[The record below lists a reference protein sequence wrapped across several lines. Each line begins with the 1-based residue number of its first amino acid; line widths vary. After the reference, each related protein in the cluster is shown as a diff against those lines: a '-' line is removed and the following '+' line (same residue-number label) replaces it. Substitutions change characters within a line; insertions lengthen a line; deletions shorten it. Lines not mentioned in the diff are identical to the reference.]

1 MMIPLEDRLV
11 GRFLRYLAI
20 TSQSD
25 ARATTVPST
34 PGQWE
39 MVRLLAA
46 ELGAL
51 GLSDIRID
59 DHAVLTACLPGTVA
73 DAPPIGFC
81 AHVDTVDVGLSP
93 EIRPSVVPF
102 TGADLCLNLDRDIWL
117 RVAEHPEIL
126 PYAGQEVIV
135 TDGTSVLGADNKAAV
150 TVVMTLLETLVRDT
164 PPHGDIVVAFVPDEE
179 IGLRGAK
186 AMQLERFPV
195 DFAYTIDSCAVGEFV
210 FETFNAAQATITI
223 EGITAH
229 PMSAKG
235 VLVNPILVATDLI
248 ARFDPRDTPEHTEGR
263 EGYCWINNLA
273 ANAAMATLSVS
284 IRDFDG
290 TAFARRKQQV
300 QDAVA
305 ATRAAHPRA
314 TITCRIDDTYANI
327 ASTLGEDRR
336 SVELMR
342 SAFADLGIVPNVI
355 AMRGGTDGS
364 ALSARGIPTPNYFT
378 GAHNF
383 HSEFEFLPVPA
394 FVRSYE
400 LTARI
405 VARAGEG
412 LCPHTLPEA
421 APALSA

>member
-1 MMIPLEDRLV
+1 MPLEDRLTD
-11 GRFLRYLAI
+11 RFLRYVAV

-25 ARATTVPST
+25 ASAATLPST
-34 PGQWE
+34 PGQQE
-39 MVRLLAA
+39 MARLLAA

-51 GLSDIRID
+51 GLSDIHLD
-59 DHAVLTACLPGTVA
+59 DNAVLTARLPGTVA
-73 DAPPIGFC
+73 GAPRIGFC

-93 EIRPSVVPF
+93 HVRPSLVRF
-102 TGADLCLNLDRDIWL
+102 SGDDLCLNPGRDIWL
-117 RVAEHPEIL
+117 RTAAHPEIL
-126 PYAGQEVIV
+126 PYAGQDVIV
-135 TDGTSVLGADNKAAV
+135 TDGTSVLGADNKAAIA
-150 TVVMTLLETLVRDT
+150 VVMTLLETLRRDT

-186 AMQLERFPV
+186 AMALERFPV
-195 DFAYTIDSCAVGEFV
+195 DFAYTIDCCAVGEFV

-235 VLVNPILVATDLI
+235 VLVNPILVAADLI

-263 EGYCWINNLA
+263 EGYCWINGMT
-273 ANAAMATLSVS
+273 ANAAAATLSVS

-290 TAFARRKQQV
+290 GRFADRKRQV
-300 QDAVA
+300 QEAVA
-305 ATRAAHPRA
+305 ATRAVYPRA
-314 TITCRIDDTYANI
+314 TVACRIDDTYANI
-327 ASTLGEDRR
+327 ASTLGDDRR
-336 SVELMR
+336 SVELMAR
-342 SAFADLGIVPNVI
+342 AFDALGIVPDII

-383 HSEFEFLPVPA
+383 HSAFEFLPVPA

-405 VARAGEG
+405 VSLASRVPG
-412 LCPHTLPEA
+412 
-421 APALSA
+421 S